1 MTLLETM
8 KAEREKL
15 IQARDAHK
23 ADPKIAARITELK
36 AELTTLTAQVSGAD
50 IKAKIAAVD
59 RAIKSIENPGRV
71 TRPMSEE
78 GKARIKAGLANYHAK
93 RKAAAQGTASA
104 ASEAAQSVSPAAPV
118 VTPAKGK
125 GTTKT
130 KA

>member
-23 ADPKIAARITELK
+23 ADPKIAARVTELK
-36 AELTTLTAQVSGAD
+36 AELGTLTAQISGAD

-93 RKAAAQGTASA
+93 RKAAAQGTALA
-104 ASEAAQSVSPAAPV
+104 TSPVTQTVAPV
-118 VTPAKGK
+118 APAPKGK
-125 GTTKT
+125 KATTQSEK
-130 KA
+130 K